1 MKAVRLHARGGLEQ
15 LVYEDARKPVPGTG
29 HALVRV
35 VATGITPTELTW
47 DETYQT
53 CDGAERIP
61 SIPGHELCGVV
72 EQLGSGV
79 SGIQVGDEVYALT
92 EFCRDGTA
100 AEFVVVRTADLAPK
114 PRTLNHTETAAVPLS
129 GLTAW
134 QGLFEHGRLLEGQ
147 TVLIHGG
154 AGGVGSFAVQL
165 AHWRKARVV
174 ATASAA
180 DLEFVKS
187 LGADEVLDYA
197 KDRFD
202 ERVQNIDLV
211 FDVVGGETLD
221 RSFSVLKRGGTLV
234 TVAQP
239 PSAEKAAAHGVRAL
253 YFIVEPGRKDLIDL
267 ANVIDAGYLKPI
279 VEAVLP
285 LQRAREAFERARAHK
300 RGKLI
305 LSVSEPGSK

>member
-1 MKAVRLHARGGLEQ
+1 MKAVRLHARGGPDQ
-15 LVYEDARKPVPGTG
+15 LVYEEARKPVPGPA

-35 VATGITPTELTW
+35 IATGITPTELTW
-47 DETYQT
+47 SETYQT
-53 CDGAERIP
+53 CDGADRIP
-61 SIPGHELCGVV
+61 SIPGHELSGVV

-79 SGIQVGDEVYALT
+79 TGIQVGDEVYALT

-100 AEFVVVRTADLAPK
+100 AEFVVVRTTDLAPK
-114 PRTLNHTETAAVPLS
+114 PRTLNHIEAAAVPLS

-134 QGLFEHGRLLEGQ
+134 QGLFDHGKLEEGQ

-165 AHWRKARVV
+165 AHWREARVV

-180 DLEFVKS
+180 DLEFVRS

-197 KDRFD
+197 KDRFE
-202 ERVQNIDLV
+202 ERVRDIELV
-211 FDVVGGETLD
+211 FDLVGGETLN

-234 TVAQP
+234 TVAET
-239 PSAEKAAAHGVRAL
+239 PSAEKAAAHDVRAL
-253 YFIVEPGRKDLIDL
+253 YFIVEPGRKDLMDL
-267 ANVIDAGYLKPI
+267 TSVIDAGHLKPV

-285 LQRAREAFERARAHK
+285 LDRIREAFERATGHK

-305 LSVSEPGSK
+305 LSVSEPS

>member
-1 MKAVRLHARGGLEQ
+1 MKAVRLHARGGPEQ
-15 LVYEDARKPVPGTG
+15 LVYEEARKPVPGTG
-29 HALVRV
+29 HTLVRV
-35 VATGITPTELTW
+35 IATGITPAELTW

-61 SIPGHELCGVV
+61 SIPGHELSGVV
-72 EQLGSGV
+72 DQLGSGV
-79 SGIQVGDEVYALT
+79 TGIQVGDEVYALT

-114 PRTLNHTETAAVPLS
+114 PRTLSHTETAAVPLS

-134 QGLFEHGRLLEGQ
+134 QGLFEHGRLTEGQ

-165 AHWRKARVV
+165 AHWRNARVV

-187 LGADEVLDYA
+187 LGADEVLDYS
-197 KDRFD
+197 KDRFEEHVRD
-202 ERVQNIDLV
+202 IDLV
-211 FDVVGGETLD
+211 FDLVGGETLD
-221 RSFSVLKRGGTLV
+221 RSFTVLKSGGTLV
-234 TVAQP
+234 TIAQP
-239 PSAEKAAAHGVRAL
+239 PSVEKAAAHGVRAL
-253 YFIVEPGRKDLIDL
+253 FFIVEPGKKDLIDL
-267 ANVIDAGYLKPI
+267 ANVIDAGSLKPI

-285 LQRAREAFERARAHK
+285 LERARETFERGSGHK

-305 LSVSEPGSK
+305 LSVSEQG